1 MKAYKEDQNTENK
14 EQVDRFTLDLY
25 YTTHFPLTEKYIALY
40 PKSTIESQEVLEKQ
54 DRIRDLL
61 RDQMLHG
68 KRKISGSNNIQLGK
82 RKPSQTRTGNNAS
95 SDQEGELQDEDM
107 GSESE
112 EHVET
117 EEDEFLDMGHK

>member
-1 MKAYKEDQNTENK
+1 MDKYS
-14 EQVDRFTLDLY
+14 LDLY

-40 PKSTIESQEVLEKQ
+40 PKSTIESPEVLDKR

-68 KRKISGSNNIQLGK
+68 KKKISGSNNIQLGK
-82 RKPSQTRTGNNAS
+82 RSVSQALAAS
-95 SDQEGELQDEDM
+95 DATQDQDLELQDENI

-112 EHVET
+112 AGIDT
-117 EEDEFLDMGHK
+117 EEDEFLDMGQKKH